1 MWASGVRSIRRARV
15 WVGAAAGTMLLA
27 GCAKQG
33 LSPAGEV
40 VQQLYGH
47 IMILAAPVFIV
58 VEGFLLWCIFRY
70 RKRDDTPA
78 PQTVGGG
85 RSLAIF
91 FAIPAVIVATL
102 FPFGEATLMKIEKQ
116 EPPQVEIRVEGFQ
129 WEWTFLYLNEG
140 IFVSGKTLVRPALIV
155 LPVREP
161 VKIDLTSRDVIHSFF
176 VPDLL
181 FKRDAIP
188 GRTSS
193 FTFTPTKLGTFKA
206 QCAEF
211 CGLWHSKMTFAVQV
225 VSPPDYS

>member
-15 WVGAAAGTMLLA
+15 CVGAAAGALLLA

-33 LSPAGEV
+33 ISPQGEDV
-40 VQQLYGH
+40 HQLYGM

-78 PQTVGGG
+78 PQTVGRG

-116 EPPQVEIRVEGFQ
+116 EPPQVEIRVEGF
-129 WEWTFLYLNEG
+129 
-140 IFVSGKTLVRPALIV
+140 
-155 LPVREP
+155 
-161 VKIDLTSRDVIHSFF
+161 
-176 VPDLL
+176 
-181 FKRDAIP
+181 
-188 GRTSS
+188 
-193 FTFTPTKLGTFKA
+193 
-206 QCAEF
+206 
-211 CGLWHSKMTFAVQV
+211 
-225 VSPPDYS
+225 